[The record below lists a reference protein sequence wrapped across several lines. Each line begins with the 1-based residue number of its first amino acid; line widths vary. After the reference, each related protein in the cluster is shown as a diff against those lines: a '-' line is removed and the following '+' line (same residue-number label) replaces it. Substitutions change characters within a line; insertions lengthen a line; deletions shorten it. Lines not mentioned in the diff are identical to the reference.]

1 MKLFKR
7 ERAMGKFIIQQE
19 QRKDVKGKERV
30 SRESLGKYFYDLS
43 KLTFGAMVLGIVMP
57 WLSESEN
64 SNYLIILG
72 LFFLVQ

>member
-1 MKLFKR
+1 
-7 ERAMGKFIIQQE
+7 MGKFIIQQE